1 MIGEQEQSSTDVREE
16 VFVVV
21 IVMVTGATDADVE
34 RVVKELEQRGY
45 GAHVS
50 KGVEKTIIGAIGI
63 KDPAEKER
71 IAAQLQSL
79 PIVERVVPIMRPF
92 KLVSREWQPE
102 TTVIDVGTCKI
113 GSRQVCVMAGP
124 CSVESREQIIETAK
138 AVKAAGATVLRGGAF
153 KPRTSPYDFQGLG
166 EEALKYLK
174 EATEVTGLPV
184 ITEVMDVRDVELV
197 AEHAAIFQIGTRNM
211 QNYNLLREVGRTRT
225 PVFLKRGM
233 SATIEEWLKAAEY
246 IMSEGNHQVML
257 CERGIRTFETAYRN
271 SLDLNAV
278 PTVKKLTHLPILVDP
293 SQGTGWRDM
302 VLPMSLAAIAAGAD
316 GLEIEVHP
324 HPERALSDAQQQI
337 TPAEFEKLMNALRPL
352 VEAVGRTL

>member
-1 MIGEQEQSSTDVREE
+1 M
-16 VFVVV
+16 V

-34 RVVKELEQRGY
+34 QVVKELEQRGY

-63 KDPAEKER
+63 KDAAEKEL

-79 PIVERVVPIMRPF
+79 PIVEKVVPIVRPF

-166 EEALKYLK
+166 EEGLKYLK
-174 EATEVTGLPV
+174 EATEITGLPV
-184 ITEVMDVRDVELV
+184 ITEVMDVRDVALV

-211 QNYNLLREVGRTRT
+211 QNYNLLREVGKTRT

-233 SATIEEWLKAAEY
+233 SSTIEEWLKAAEY

-271 SLDLNAV
+271 ALDLNAV
-278 PTVKKLTHLPILVDP
+278 PAVKKMTHLPVIVDP
-293 SQGTGWRDM
+293 SQGTGRRDL
-302 VLPMSLAAIAAGAD
+302 VAPMSLAAIAAGAD

-337 TPAEFEKLMNALRPL
+337 TPTEFEKLMDALRPV
-352 VEAVGRTL
+352 VEAVGRTV

>member
-1 MIGEQEQSSTDVREE
+1 M
-16 VFVVV
+16 V

-34 RVVKELEQRGY
+34 QVVKELEQRGY

-63 KDPAEKER
+63 KDPAEKEL

-79 PIVERVVPIMRPF
+79 PIVEKVVPILRPF

-102 TTVIDVGTCKI
+102 TTEIDVGTCII
-113 GSRQVCVMAGP
+113 GSKQVCIMAGP

-166 EEALKYLK
+166 EEGLKYLK
-174 EATEVTGLPV
+174 EATEITGLPV
-184 ITEVMDVRDVELV
+184 ITEVMDVRDVERV
-197 AEHAAIFQIGTRNM
+197 AAHAAIFQIGTRNM
-211 QNYNLLREVGRTRT
+211 QNYNLLREVGKTHT

-233 SATIEEWLKAAEY
+233 SSTIEEWLKAAEY

-278 PTVKKLTHLPILVDP
+278 PAVKKMTHLPIIVDP
-293 SQGTGWRDM
+293 SQGTGRRDL

-337 TPAEFEKLMNALRPL
+337 TPNEFERLMHALRPV
-352 VEAVGRTL
+352 VEAVGRTV

>member
-1 MIGEQEQSSTDVREE
+1 M
-16 VFVVV
+16 V

-34 RVVKELEQRGY
+34 LVVKELEGHGY

-50 KGVEKTIIGAIGI
+50 KGVEKTIIGAIGV
-63 KDPAEKER
+63 KDSAKELL
-71 IAAQLQSL
+71 AQQLQAL
-79 PIVERVVPIMRPF
+79 PVVERVVPIMRPF
-92 KLVSREWQPE
+92 KLVSREWQRE

-113 GSRQVCVMAGP
+113 GSRQVCIMAGP
-124 CSVESREQIIETAK
+124 CSVESRAQIIETAK

-166 EEALKYLK
+166 EEGLKYLK
-174 EATEVTGLPV
+174 EATDITGLPV

-197 AEHAAIFQIGTRNM
+197 AEHCAIFQIGARNM
-211 QNYNLLREVGRTRT
+211 QNYNLLREVGKTHV

-233 SATIEEWLKAAEY
+233 SSTIEEWLKAAEY

-278 PTVKKLTHLPILVDP
+278 PAVKKLTHLPILVDP
-293 SQGTGWRDM
+293 SQGTGRRDM
-302 VLPMSLAAIAAGAD
+302 VAQMSLAAIAAGAD

-324 HPERALSDAQQQI
+324 HPEHALSDAQQQI
-337 TPAEFEKLMNALRPL
+337 TPAEFERLMNALRSV